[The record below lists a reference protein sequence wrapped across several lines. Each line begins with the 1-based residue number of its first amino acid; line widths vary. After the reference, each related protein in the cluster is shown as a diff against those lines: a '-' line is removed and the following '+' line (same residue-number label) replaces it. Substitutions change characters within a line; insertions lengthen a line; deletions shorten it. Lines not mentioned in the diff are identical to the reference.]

1 MQSAAWG
8 SARAARGEGQLFN
21 KTRLCTFFLQKR
33 CRRGVHCTFAHSE
46 EELRAQPDF
55 YKTQL
60 CIDFFRSGACPF
72 GPSCR
77 YAHNPEEVRCSNV
90 PPKKSGSANRREV
103 RTSPQQ
109 PHQDIQSV
117 QAQIATLQAQLQ
129 VLREQSSVGLV
140 PVAPSPATY
149 AKQMKDDDIDLSP
162 ASQGF
167 SRQSTEGGPA
177 QDGSIEMLPPEHD
190 DWDDASWYGDFELEV
205 QPAEIGVEKDT
216 ELEEAIPCELVVHNS
231 FLSLVPSASAS
242 PAACRRC
249 VSAPPARR

>member
-77 YAHNPEEVRCSNV
+77 YAHNPDEVRCSNV
-90 PPKKSGSANRREV
+90 PPKNSGSSSRREA
-103 RTSPQQ
+103 RTMLCQ
-109 PHQDIQSV
+109 PRQEIQSV
-117 QAQIATLQAQLQ
+117 QAQISALQAELQ
-129 VLREQSSVGLV
+129 ALREQSSGRLL
-140 PVAPSPATY
+140 PVAPSATC
-149 AKQMKDDDIDLSP
+149 AKEGEENDIDLLP

-167 SRQSTEGGPA
+167 SRQSTEEGQA
-177 QDGSIEMLPPEHD
+177 QHGSSGMLATERD

-205 QPAEIGVEKDT
+205 QPAEIGIEKDT